1 MRFYKNELLIGKENV
16 ENLKDKNILLIGCG
30 GVGGYCAEALI
41 RSGIYKITIVDND
54 KVDITNLNRQ
64 IIALES
70 TIGKYKVEVLKQ
82 RIMDINPN
90 TNVIGLKT
98 FINKENIPQI
108 VNNEFDYV
116 IDAIDSMTSKIDLI
130 EYCYKNNI
138 KIISS
143 MGMGNRLSPENIV
156 ITDIFKT
163 EYCPMAKI
171 IRKELRKRKIKKLT
185 VCYSKNEVNKK
196 YKTPSSMIFA
206 PSVCG
211 ITMAYK
217 VINDFIKE
225 NNAEE

>member
-1 MRFYKNELLIGKENV
+1 MQFMKNELLIGKEKV
-16 ENLKDKNILLIGCG
+16 ENLKNKNVLLIGCG
-30 GVGGYCAEALI
+30 GVGGYCGEALV
-41 RSGIYKITIVDND
+41 RSGIYNITIVDND

-64 IIALES
+64 IIALHS
-70 TIGKYKVEVLKQ
+70 TIGNYKVDVLKE
-82 RIMDINPN
+82 RMMDINPDA
-90 TNVIGLKT
+90 NVTALNV
-98 FINKENIPQI
+98 FINKENIKNI
-108 VNNEFDYV
+108 VTNKFDYV

-130 EYCYKNNI
+130 EYCFKNNI
-138 KIISS
+138 NIISS

-163 EYCPMAKI
+163 QYCPMAKI
-171 IRKELRKRKIKKLT
+171 IRKELRKRNVKKLT

-217 VINDFIKE
+217 VINDFIDQS
-225 NNAEE
+225 NTEE

>member
-1 MRFYKNELLIGKENV
+1 MRFLKNELLIGKENV

-41 RSGIYKITIVDND
+41 RSGIYNITIVDND

-70 TIGKYKVEVLKQ
+70 TIGNYKVDVLKQ
-82 RIMDINPN
+82 RMMDINPHAN
-90 TNVIGLKT
+90 ITKLKT
-98 FINKENIPQI
+98 FLNKENIPEI
-108 VNNEFDYV
+108 INNKFDYV

-130 EYCYKNNI
+130 DFCYKNNI
-138 KIISS
+138 NIISS

-171 IRKELRKRKIKKLT
+171 IRKELRKRNIKKLT

-211 ITMAYK
+211 ITIAYK
-217 VINDFIKE
+217 VINDFINE
-225 NNAEE
+225 SNTEE

>member
-1 MRFYKNELLIGKENV
+1 MRFLKNELLIGKENV

-30 GVGGYCAEALI
+30 GVGGYCAESLI
-41 RSGIYKITIVDND
+41 RSGIYNITIVDND

-70 TIGKYKVEVLKQ
+70 TIGNYKVDVLKQ
-82 RIMDINPN
+82 RMIDINPHAN
-90 TNVIGLKT
+90 ITKLKT
-98 FINKENIPQI
+98 FLNKENIPEI
-108 VNNEFDYV
+108 VNNKFDYV

-130 EYCYKNNI
+130 DFCYKNNI
-138 KIISS
+138 NIISS

-171 IRKELRKRKIKKLT
+171 IRKELRKRNIKKLT

-211 ITMAYK
+211 ITIAYK
-217 VINDFIKE
+217 VINDFINE
-225 NNAEE
+225 SNTEE